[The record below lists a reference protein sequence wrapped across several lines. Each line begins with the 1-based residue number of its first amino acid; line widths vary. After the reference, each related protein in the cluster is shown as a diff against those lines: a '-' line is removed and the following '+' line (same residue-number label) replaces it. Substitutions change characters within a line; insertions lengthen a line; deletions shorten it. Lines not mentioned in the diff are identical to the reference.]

1 MMTTPAYEVT
11 IECPNC
17 ATEFHDWIRNS
28 INLSLGETWTD
39 DDIEEAFSV
48 TCPKCGHRESTG
60 GLLVEMP
67 IRK

>member
-1 MMTTPAYEVT
+1 MMTTPAYEV
-11 IECPNC
+11 IVECPNC
-17 ATEFHDWIRNS
+17 GTEFHDWIRNS

-48 TCPKCGHRESTG
+48 TCPECGHRESTD

-67 IRK
+67 IR